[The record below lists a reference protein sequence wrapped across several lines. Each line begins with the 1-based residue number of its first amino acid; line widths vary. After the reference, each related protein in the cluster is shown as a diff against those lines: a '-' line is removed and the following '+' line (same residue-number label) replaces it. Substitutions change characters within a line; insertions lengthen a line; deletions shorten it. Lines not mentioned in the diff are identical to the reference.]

1 LVDADADESERKIG
15 LNAMAP
21 MRLFSTACMA
31 FAARKQV
38 TIIYIVMV
46 VGSTAA
52 GSDGLGLAMLTPDP
66 RHYCRFQADFP
77 LLDCPN

>member
-21 MRLFSTACMA
+21 MWLFSTACMA
-31 FAARKQV
+31 FAAREHV